1 MGVSM
6 RRFISR
12 LLVFAVLGTI
22 CTASLVSAA
31 QDDPQVKAREF
42 YQQGKDL
49 YEAGKFTE
57 SLAAFQTAYD
67 AKPHPVVLKSIA
79 ECQFQLLDVK
89 AAIATLEKYLADPG
103 PTDKPELEQRLAV
116 FRQALPS
123 VEATSEPTG
132 AGLTVDGSVT
142 DQVTP
147 ATIELNPGDH
157 EVAFNLEGYEPL
169 VKTITLANG
178 EAGQLA
184 VDFSAEGVSTEAG
197 GGSLIDPFGEEG
209 GDEESETEFEDEGSE
224 GESETEIEDE
234 VENDG
239 PPTAFWIAAA
249 VAGVGLI
256 SGTVFGTMALGDED
270 DYQKTPTDDIKTSG
284 ERNAII
290 ADVSFGVAAAAAIV
304 GAVILITD
312 NSGGEVEAAAD
323 MAKARFNVQP
333 IATDNLVGVSTS
345 VLF

>member
-209 GDEESETEFEDEGSE
+209 GDEESETEFEDEV
-224 GESETEIEDE
+224 ET
-234 VENDG
+234 DG